1 MVYTKFMDKLNTP
14 TGTSALL
21 SPRYRDQLLSQL
33 RRPGRKADML
43 IERVLGFPNGSGGC
57 RPYTREVEAAL
68 SLLPERTHFLCG
80 RFEEGELFWCDVGFR
95 PHQVQAWG
103 ETMASAI
110 AGAAV
115 AYLTHPE
122 TRSPRAADTA
132 GGRSD

>member
-1 MVYTKFMDKLNTP
+1 MP
-14 TGTSALL
+14 
-21 SPRYRDQLLSQL
+21 PRYRDQLLSQL

-43 IERVLGFPNGSGGC
+43 IERALGFPNGSGGC

-80 RFEEGELFWCDVGFR
+80 RFEDGELFWCDVGFR
-95 PHQVQAWG
+95 PQVQAWG
-103 ETMASAI
+103 ETMACAI

-122 TRSPRAADTA
+122 TSSARADAA
-132 GGRSD
+132 GGYGD